1 VSLKE
6 QPSKP
11 SGAAVAPAPKPRR
24 AAKATARAAG
34 AETSRVQGKVEAR
47 AAVALPSA
55 RPRATVRGRT
65 PPGDPAP
72 MTLCDAAGP
81 ELCRQ
86 WRAPQHERGRRRVDA
101 ILDAASA
108 LLVEGGLA
116 ALSVD
121 AVAKRSGTSKSSMYH
136 FFPDRD
142 AIVRA
147 LADRHVATITDYEG
161 FGAADASA
169 WARLTVE
176 ETVDRYLEPFVRYV
190 TEHPDVLPCMRA
202 AARVAGD
209 TAAEAV
215 LDAMA
220 LERAERVI
228 GARQPGAKPAE
239 RRARAATLYAI
250 TVGTMEVLSRL
261 RGGPPRATALRE
273 LREVLIAYLVRL
285 EPRSAAQGARRGAE
299 HGRASSR

>member
-1 VSLKE
+1 MKE

-11 SGAAVAPAPKPRR
+11 SGPAVPPAQKPGR
-24 AAKATARAAG
+24 AAKATTRAA
-34 AETSRVQGKVEAR
+34 
-47 AAVALPSA
+47 
-55 RPRATVRGRT
+55 RGRT
-65 PPGDPAP
+65 PPAGDPAP
-72 MTLCDAAGP
+72 MTLCDAAAP

-101 ILDAASA
+101 VLDAASA

-176 ETVDRYLEPFVRYV
+176 EAVDRYLEPFVRYV
-190 TEHPDVLPCMRA
+190 AQHPDVLPCMRA
-202 AARVAGD
+202 AARLAGNTD
-209 TAAEAV
+209 REAV
-215 LDAMA
+215 LDTMK
-220 LERAERVI
+220 LNRAEMII

-239 RRARAATLYAI
+239 RRTRAATLHAV

-261 RGGPPRATALRE
+261 SGGPPRATALRE
-273 LREVLIAYLVRL
+273 LREVLIAYLARL
-285 EPRSAAQGARRGAE
+285 ESRGAAQGGGRGSA
-299 HGRASSR
+299 HGAAPSR

>member
-11 SGAAVAPAPKPRR
+11 SGAAVAPTPKPRR
-24 AAKATARAAG
+24 AAKATPRAAR
-34 AETSRVQGKVEAR
+34 AETSRVQGTVEAR
-47 AAVALPSA
+47 AAVALPST

-65 PPGDPAP
+65 PPGDPAA
-72 MTLCDAAGP
+72 MTLCDAAGS

-147 LADRHVATITDYEG
+147 LADRHVATIADYDG

-215 LDAMA
+215 LDALA

-285 EPRSAAQGARRGAE
+285 EPRSAARGARRGAE
-299 HGRASSR
+299 HG

>member
-1 VSLKE
+1 VKKPPAH
-6 QPSKP
+6 PSET
-11 SGAAVAPAPKPRR
+11 AAATAPRPRR
-24 AAKATARAAG
+24 AAKA
-34 AETSRVQGKVEAR
+34 
-47 AAVALPSA
+47 PA
-55 RPRATVRGRT
+55 RPR
-65 PPGDPAP
+65 PPAP
-72 MTLCDAAGP
+72 EPPACDAAGP

-121 AVAKRSGTSKSSMYH
+121 AVAKRSQTSKSSMYH

-147 LADRHVATITDYEG
+147 LAERHVTTIETRGD
-161 FGAADASA
+161 FGTADAA
-169 WARLTVE
+169 EWARLTAE
-176 ETVDRYLEPFVRYV
+176 EAVDRYLEPFVRYV
-190 TEHPDVLPCMRA
+190 AEHPDVLPCMRA
-202 AARVAGD
+202 AARVSGD

-228 GARQPGAKPAE
+228 AARQPGAKPAE
-239 RRARAATLYAI
+239 RRARAATLYAV

-261 RGGPPRATALRE
+261 RGGPPRAAAARQLRQVLVGYLAL
-273 LREVLIAYLVRL
+273 L
-285 EPRSAAQGARRGAE
+285 ERPGHAR
-299 HGRASSR
+299 